1 MRYISC
7 FLIIGL
13 VAHLPLVRFRSR
25 AGGEEPLQ
33 VGEDAPDFTLQDAED
48 QEHALMKMRDKVVF
62 LIMGNRKIREE
73 DDKWGHAFQQD
84 YGENDQVVAY
94 IIADMR
100 SVPAFVPKGFVK
112 RQLKKDKPPVTL
124 LLDWKGKVH
133 QAYRTEK
140 EKPNLYIID
149 PEGKL
154 AFHIKSNFDKETY
167 QKLKAVIDGFK
178 LTNQW
183 KLLAHDTAN
192 RYE

>member
-7 FLIIGL
+7 FLIVGL
-13 VAHLPLVRFRSR
+13 LICPLFASNQEQ
-25 AGGEEPLQ
+25 AGEEPLP
-33 VGEDAPDFTLQDAED
+33 VGEDAPDFTLQDAAD
-48 QEHALMKMRDKVVF
+48 QEHALKKMRGKVVF

-73 DDKWGHAFQQD
+73 DDKWGYAFQKEYQ
-84 YGENDQVVAY
+84 ENDQVVAY

-112 RQLKKDKPPVTL
+112 RQLKKNKPPVTL

-140 EKPNLYIID
+140 EKPNLYIIG

-154 AFHIKSNFDKETY
+154 VFHIKSNFDKETY
-167 QKLKAVIDGFK
+167 QKLKTVIDGFK
-178 LTNQW
+178 N
-183 KLLAHDTAN
+183 
-192 RYE
+192 

>member
-1 MRYISC
+1 MRYILY

-13 VAHLPLVRFRSR
+13 CTFASVASDQEQV
-25 AGGEEPLQ
+25 EEPLH
-33 VGEDAPDFTLQDAED
+33 VGEAAPDFTLQDAED
-48 QEHALMKMRDKVVF
+48 QEHALKKMRGKIVF

-94 IIADMR
+94 IVADMR

-133 QAYRTEK
+133 QMYHTQK
-140 EKPNLYIID
+140 EKPNLYIIG

-178 LTNQW
+178 
-183 KLLAHDTAN
+183 D
-192 RYE
+192 

>member
-13 VAHLPLVRFRSR
+13 VAFASIASDQEQVD
-25 AGGEEPLQ
+25 EPLQ
-33 VGEDAPDFTLQDAED
+33 VGEEAPDFTLQDAED
-48 QEHALMKMRDKVVF
+48 QEHALKKMRGKVVF

-73 DDKWGHAFQQD
+73 DDKWGYAFQQD
-84 YGENDQVVAY
+84 YQGDDQVIAY

-149 PEGKL
+149 PDGKL

-167 QKLKAVIDGFK
+167 QKLKAVIDGF
-178 LTNQW
+178 TN
-183 KLLAHDTAN
+183 
-192 RYE
+192 

>member
-7 FLIIGL
+7 FLIVGL
-13 VAHLPLVRFRSR
+13 LICPLFASNQEQV
-25 AGGEEPLQ
+25 GEEPLQ
-33 VGEDAPDFTLQDAED
+33 VGEAAPDFTLQDAED
-48 QEHALMKMRDKVVF
+48 QEHALKKMRGKVVF

-84 YGENDQVVAY
+84 YRENDQVVAY

-100 SVPAFVPKGFVK
+100 SVPAFVPKGFIK

-140 EKPNLYIID
+140 EKPNLYIIG

-178 LTNQW
+178 
-183 KLLAHDTAN
+183 D
-192 RYE
+192 

>member
-1 MRYISC
+1 MRYIVC

-13 VAHLPLVRFRSR
+13 FAFASI
-25 AGGEEPLQ
+25 ASNQEQAEEEPLQ
-33 VGEDAPDFTLQDAED
+33 IGEDVPDFTLQDAED
-48 QEHALMKMRDKVVF
+48 QEHALKKMRGKVVF

-73 DDKWGHAFQQD
+73 DDKWAHAFQQD
-84 YGENDQVVAY
+84 YRENDQVVAY

-133 QAYRTEK
+133 QTYRTSK
-140 EKPNLYIID
+140 KKPNLYIIN

-154 AFHIKSNFDKETY
+154 AFHIKSNFDEETY
-167 QKLKAVIDGFK
+167 QKLKAVIDG
-178 LTNQW
+178 L
-183 KLLAHDTAN
+183 
-192 RYE
+192 

>member
-13 VAHLPLVRFRSR
+13 FAFALIASNQEQVEQSLP
-25 AGGEEPLQ
+25 
-33 VGEDAPDFTLQDAED
+33 VGEAAPDFALQDAED
-48 QEHALMKMRDKVVF
+48 REHALKKMRGKVVF
-62 LIMGNRKIREE
+62 LIMGHRKIREE

-84 YGENDQVVAY
+84 YRENDQVVAY
-94 IIADMR
+94 IVADMR
-100 SVPAFVPKGFVK
+100 SVPAFVPKGFIK

-167 QKLKAVIDGFK
+167 QKLKTVIDGFD
-178 LTNQW
+178 N
-183 KLLAHDTAN
+183 
-192 RYE
+192 

>member
-13 VAHLPLVRFRSR
+13 VAFASIASDQEQVDK
-25 AGGEEPLQ
+25 PLQ
-33 VGEDAPDFTLQDAED
+33 VGEEAPDFTLQDAED
-48 QEHALMKMRDKVVF
+48 QEHALKKMRGKIVF

-73 DDKWGHAFQQD
+73 DDKWGYAFQQD
-84 YGENDQVVAY
+84 YQGDDQVVAY

-100 SVPAFVPKGFVK
+100 SVPVFVPKGFVK

-149 PEGKL
+149 PDGKL

-167 QKLKAVIDGFK
+167 QKLKAVIDGF
-178 LTNQW
+178 TN
-183 KLLAHDTAN
+183 
-192 RYE
+192 

>member
-1 MRYISC
+1 MRYISY

-13 VAHLPLVRFRSR
+13 CAFASVASDQEQL
-25 AGGEEPLQ
+25 EEPLQ

-48 QEHALMKMRDKVVF
+48 QEYALKKIRGKVIF

-73 DDKWGHAFQQD
+73 DDKWAHAFQKD
-84 YGENDQVVAY
+84 YQENDRVIAY

-133 QAYRTEK
+133 QAYLTEK
-140 EKPNLYIID
+140 EKPNLYIIG

-154 AFHIKSNFDKETY
+154 AFHIKSNFDQETY
-167 QKLKAVIDGFK
+167 QELKAVIDGFK
-178 LTNQW
+178 N
-183 KLLAHDTAN
+183 
-192 RYE
+192 

>member
-1 MRYISC
+1 MRYISYC
-7 FLIIGL
+7 LIIGL
-13 VAHLPLVRFRSR
+13 FAFASAASNQEQVEKPLP
-25 AGGEEPLQ
+25 
-33 VGEDAPDFTLQDAED
+33 VGEQVPDFTLQDAED
-48 QEHALMKMRDKVVF
+48 REHALKKMRGKVVF

-73 DDKWGHAFQQD
+73 DDKWGHAFQKD
-84 YGENDQVVAY
+84 YRENDQIVAY

-112 RQLKKDKPPVTL
+112 RQLKKNKPPVTL

-133 QAYRTEK
+133 QAYHTEK

-154 AFHIKSNFDKETY
+154 AFHLKSDFDEETY

-178 LTNQW
+178 N
-183 KLLAHDTAN
+183 
-192 RYE
+192 

>member
-1 MRYISC
+1 MRYIVC
-7 FLIIGL
+7 FLMIGL
-13 VAHLPLVRFRSR
+13 FALASI
-25 AGGEEPLQ
+25 ASTQDQAEEEPLQ
-33 VGEDAPDFTLQDAED
+33 VGEDVPDFTLQDAED
-48 QEHALMKMRDKVVF
+48 QEHALKKMRGKIIF

-84 YGENDQVVAY
+84 YRENDQVVAY

-100 SVPAFVPKGFVK
+100 SVPAFVPKGFIK

-154 AFHIKSNFDKETY
+154 AFHIKSNFDEETY
-167 QKLKAVIDGFK
+167 QKLKTVIDRF
-178 LTNQW
+178 TN
-183 KLLAHDTAN
+183 
-192 RYE
+192 

>member
-1 MRYISC
+1 MRYISY

-13 VAHLPLVRFRSR
+13 CAFASVASDQEQV
-25 AGGEEPLQ
+25 EKPLQ

-48 QEHALMKMRDKVVF
+48 QEHALKKMRGKVVF

-73 DDKWGHAFQQD
+73 DDKWGHAFQKD
-84 YGENDQVVAY
+84 YKKKDQVVAY
-94 IIADMR
+94 IVADMR
-100 SVPAFVPKGFVK
+100 SVPAFVLKGFIK

-140 EKPNLYIID
+140 KKPNLYIIN

-154 AFHIKSNFDKETY
+154 AFHIKSNFDEETY

-178 LTNQW
+178 N
-183 KLLAHDTAN
+183 
-192 RYE
+192 

>member
-1 MRYISC
+1 MRYIVW

-13 VAHLPLVRFRSR
+13 CAFVSVASDQAQV
-25 AGGEEPLQ
+25 EEPLQ
-33 VGEDAPDFTLQDAED
+33 VGEAVPDFTLQDAED
-48 QEHALMKMRDKVVF
+48 QEHALKKMRGKVVF

-73 DDKWGHAFQQD
+73 DNEWGEAFQKD
-84 YGENDQVVAY
+84 YRENDRVIAY

-112 RQLKKDKPPVTL
+112 RQLRRDKPPVTL

-140 EKPNLYIID
+140 EKPNLYIITPD
-149 PEGKL
+149 GKL
-154 AFHIKSNFDKETY
+154 AFHIKSNFNQETY

-178 LTNQW
+178 
-183 KLLAHDTAN
+183 D
-192 RYE
+192 

>member
-1 MRYISC
+1 MRCISC

-13 VAHLPLVRFRSR
+13 VAFASIAADQER
-25 AGGEEPLQ
+25 AKEEPLQ
-33 VGEDAPDFTLQDAED
+33 VGEEAPNFALQDAED
-48 QEHALMKMRDKVVF
+48 QEYALMKMRGKVVF

-73 DDKWGHAFQQD
+73 DDKWGHAFQKD
-84 YGENDQVVAY
+84 YQENDKVVAY

-133 QAYRTEK
+133 QTYHTEK

-149 PEGKL
+149 PEGEL
-154 AFHIKSNFDKETY
+154 AFHIKSNFDEETY
-167 QKLKAVIDGFK
+167 QKLKAVIDGF
-178 LTNQW
+178 TN
-183 KLLAHDTAN
+183 
-192 RYE
+192 

>member
-7 FLIIGL
+7 FLIVGL
-13 VAHLPLVRFRSR
+13 FICPLFASDQEQVD
-25 AGGEEPLQ
+25 EPLQ
-33 VGEDAPDFTLQDAED
+33 VGEEAPDFTLQDAED
-48 QEHALMKMRDKVVF
+48 QEHALKKMRGKVVF

-73 DDKWGHAFQQD
+73 DDKWGYAFQQD
-84 YGENDQVVAY
+84 YQGDEQVIAY

-149 PEGKL
+149 PDGKL

-167 QKLKAVIDGFK
+167 QKLKAVIDGF
-178 LTNQW
+178 TN
-183 KLLAHDTAN
+183 
-192 RYE
+192 

>member
-1 MRYISC
+1 MRYIVC
-7 FLIIGL
+7 CLMIGL
-13 VAHLPLVRFRSR
+13 FALASI
-25 AGGEEPLQ
+25 ASNQDQAEEEPLQ
-33 VGEDAPDFTLQDAED
+33 VGEDVPDFTLQDAED
-48 QEHALMKMRDKVVF
+48 QEHALKKMRSKIVF

-84 YGENDQVVAY
+84 YRENDQVVAY

-100 SVPAFVPKGFVK
+100 SVPAFVPKGFIK

-133 QAYRTEK
+133 QAYRTDK

-154 AFHIKSNFDKETY
+154 AFHIKSNFDEETY
-167 QKLKAVIDGFK
+167 QKLKTVIDR
-178 LTNQW
+178 L
-183 KLLAHDTAN
+183 
-192 RYE
+192 